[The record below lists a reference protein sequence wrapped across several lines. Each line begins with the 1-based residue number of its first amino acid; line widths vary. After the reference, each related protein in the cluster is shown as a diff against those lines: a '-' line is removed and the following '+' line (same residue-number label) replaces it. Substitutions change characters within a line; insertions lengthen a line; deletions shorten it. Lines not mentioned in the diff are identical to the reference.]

1 MVALLFFPVDPI
13 LEVKSLE
20 IVKLHQFFYICK
32 YRSKFINDKLANP
45 SSTLSMYNATQKIV

>member
-1 MVALLFFPVDPI
+1 MIALLLFPVDPI

-32 YRSKFINDKLANP
+32 YQSKLLMIN
-45 SSTLSMYNATQKIV
+45 